1 VSLPFG
7 SSLEPSVAD
16 AERQRVAGRNG
27 VPGGWRRL
35 TWELHARLQWAQ
47 VKVSAC
53 LRQGSRGTNPPTPTN
68 PRATLPSPHLGC
80 LAWAGRWPGRS
91 CHTCSAGCVQSRLE
105 PQRQSQG
112 DRGIQAVKA
121 LCLPYDPLGLREA
134 GEPRQNEEKSAN
146 AVHMWPL
153 IARGE
158 GRLAPVIVW
167 GSECD
172 VSLRG
177 VPLLSLR
184 GNMGQGLAS
193 FFYTQKTAREIKICM
208 WAG

>member
-1 VSLPFG
+1 MFCWPPNHASQARGGTNQRRAQVSLPFG

-53 LRQGSRGTNPPTPTN
+53 LRQGSRRTNPPTPTN

-105 PQRQSQG
+105 
-112 DRGIQAVKA
+112 AA
-121 LCLPYDPLGLREA
+121 T
-134 GEPRQNEEKSAN
+134 
-146 AVHMWPL
+146 H
-153 IARGE
+153 
-158 GRLAPVIVW
+158 
-167 GSECD
+167 
-172 VSLRG
+172 
-177 VPLLSLR
+177 R
-184 GNMGQGLAS
+184 GNS
-193 FFYTQKTAREIKICM
+193 REIKAFRLSRRCACPTTPWTCGRLESLVKTRRKVPM
-208 WAG
+208 PCTCGL